1 MIRSRVAL
9 QVCAAAWLVLVL
21 ACASA
26 TRARAEVAKSEELS
40 LAVGEN
46 RTLPAGDV
54 KSYSEGSPGIA
65 EVRVTPNGSQ
75 FVIVGQKPG
84 ATTLLLIKNDGK
96 EVIWNINVFARPVQT
111 VQAELSELL
120 GDTTGIRVRR
130 VGSRFFVEGGVS
142 SEPELKRI
150 EHIAS
155 LYQGQVESLVVLGG
169 AAADR
174 KINIRVDFFF
184 VQFNKTDNYQVGIGW
199 PGTIGGAGIVQ
210 STFAYDFLAGAT
222 TAARA
227 SVINQPLPW
236 LDLAARNG
244 WAKVLKHATV
254 ITHNGG
260 EAEFSNGGS
269 QNFSVA
275 NGLTATIEKI
285 EFGTTIKIL
294 PRFDPTSREMQV
306 NVDALVADLTPPSSA
321 ATNLPGQ
328 NTSKLTTG
336 VALEL
341 GESIVLSGIRTQAR
355 RYSTAGIPGLS
366 EIPII
371 GPLFGTVGDQKEEV
385 EGAVF
390 IVPSVIESAP
400 ARVTELIDRAIGQ
413 YEAFDGDMREVAP
426 FDEMPKVPPKAAG
439 GR

>member
-1 MIRSRVAL
+1 MTGSLARSR
-9 QVCAAAWLVLVL
+9 AAARLSLL
-21 ACASA
+21 LPLLSCAS
-26 TRARAEVAKSEELS
+26 TVRAEVPKSEELS

-46 RTLPAGDV
+46 RTLPANDV
-54 KSYSEGSPGIA
+54 KSFSEGAPGIA
-65 EVRVTPNGSQ
+65 EVRVTPNGAQ

-84 ATTLLLIKNDGK
+84 ATTLLLLKNNGQ
-96 EVIWNINVFARPVQT
+96 EVLWNINVFARPVQT

-120 GDTTGIRVRR
+120 GDTTGVRVRR

-199 PGTIGGAGIVQ
+199 PAAIGGAGVVQ

-227 SVINQPLPW
+227 SVVNQPLPW

-254 ITHNGG
+254 ITANGG
-260 EAEFSNGGS
+260 QAEFANGGS
-269 QNFSVA
+269 QNFEVA

-285 EFGTTIKIL
+285 AFGTTIKIL

-306 NVDALVADLTPPSSA
+306 NVDALVEDLTPPSSA

-336 VALEL
+336 VALKL
-341 GESIVLSGIRTQAR
+341 GESIVLSGIRTQAH
-355 RYSTAGIPGLS
+355 RYTTAGIPGLS
-366 EIPII
+366 EIPIL
-371 GPLFGTVGDQKEEV
+371 GPLFGSVGNQEEEV

-413 YEAFDGDMREVAP
+413 YESFDGDMREVAP
-426 FDEMPKVPPKAAG
+426 FDELPKQPAKATTG
-439 GR
+439 TP

>member
-1 MIRSRVAL
+1 MSGRRARLRAL
-9 QVCAAAWLVLVL
+9 GCVSLWI
-21 ACASA
+21 ASA
-26 TRARAEVAKSEELS
+26 SAAQAEVAKSEELS

-46 RTLPAGDV
+46 RTLQASDV
-54 KSYSEGSPGIA
+54 KSYSEGAPGIA
-65 EVRVTPNGSQ
+65 EVKVTPSGSQ

-84 ATTLLLIKNDGK
+84 STTLLLIKNNGQ
-96 EVIWNINVFARPVQT
+96 EVLWNINVFARPVQS
-111 VQAELSELL
+111 VQSELTELL

-260 EAEFSNGGS
+260 AAEFSNGGS

-275 NGLTATIEKI
+275 NGLTATIEQI

-400 ARVTELIDRAIGQ
+400 ARVSELIDRAIGQ

-426 FDEMPKVPPKAAG
+426 FDEVPKVPAKAVE
-439 GR
+439 GRRP